1 MFGLYDL
8 NPLTLISFQ
17 HISCCTQ
24 CLHPSQSIL
33 CLPCSL
39 PDQPSTAGIKW
50 NLQVKTM
57 PSTKQEAQLGHR
69 IIHTLAP
76 HTAAPEKIWEEQAKR
91 EGHQHEQTM
100 GRINAHNT
108 RTYLHPLPVDFH
120 EEDAERVGFG
130 GDIPVQKVLATDGQ
144 LDLADTVLG
153 ADRRRR
159 RGRHGVRH
167 GPRWQQL
174 QALCGTAQGQTSVLA
189 GTKHPASTAELGTH
203 SVATGTASCSQ
214 SHTTSRLHPPSCSS
228 SRCPE
233 CKPSTAPMTCCEF
246 APEITDFQG
255 KSYRLKGEGTPLPA
269 CFSLYREATFPRH
282 LSAQT

>member
-1 MFGLYDL
+1 MHFL
-8 NPLTLISFQ
+8 
-17 HISCCTQ
+17 
-24 CLHPSQSIL
+24 LHPLSASI
-33 CLPCSL
+33 
-39 PDQPSTAGIKW
+39 T
-50 NLQVKTM
+50 
-57 PSTKQEAQLGHR
+57 
-69 IIHTLAP
+69 IHTLPALLP
-76 HTAAPEKIWEEQAKR
+76 PRPTIYCRYKMEFAGKNNAQHKAGSTARTQNNSHTGATHSSTRKDLRRTSRER

-108 RTYLHPLPVDFH
+108 RTYLHPLAVDFH

-153 ADRRRR
+153 ADGRRR

-214 SHTTSRLHPPSCSS
+214 SHTASRLHPPSCSS
-228 SRCPE
+228 SQMSGVQAQH
-233 CKPSTAPMTCCEF
+233 STH
-246 APEITDFQG
+246 D
-255 KSYRLKGEGTPLPA
+255 LL
-269 CFSLYREATFPRH
+269 
-282 LSAQT
+282 